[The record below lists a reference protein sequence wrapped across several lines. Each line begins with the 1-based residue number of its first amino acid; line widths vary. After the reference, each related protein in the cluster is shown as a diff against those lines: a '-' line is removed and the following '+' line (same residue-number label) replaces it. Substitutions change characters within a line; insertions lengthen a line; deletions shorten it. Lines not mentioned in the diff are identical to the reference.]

1 MNNWGFNNNNWNQAA
16 TWNNNLGTASY
27 PMMNNSFNQMPQP
40 SINSLPR
47 YNIIEVNGEAGVDM
61 FQMGPN
67 SSVLLADQTGPIIWK
82 VQTDG
87 AGAKT
92 KQPFQV
98 VPIQKNQPVDINNIE
113 ARLSKLEE
121 LYNNE
126 QSTTGKSRK
135 RKQQRTDTAED
146 AAD

>member
-1 MNNWGFNNNNWNQAA
+1 MNNWGFNNNNNWNQINAA
-16 TWNNNLGTASY
+16 PWNTTTSTY
-27 PMMNNSFNQMPQP
+27 PGSTFSQQMP
-40 SINSLPR
+40 INSLPH
-47 YNIIEVNGEAGVDM
+47 YTIIEVNGEAGVDM

-98 VPIQKNQPVDINNIE
+98 VPMQKSQPIDINNIE

-121 LYNNE
+121 LYNE
-126 QSTTGKSRK
+126 QSTSGKSRK
-135 RKQQRTDTAED
+135 RKQQQRADGAED
-146 AAD
+146 TTD